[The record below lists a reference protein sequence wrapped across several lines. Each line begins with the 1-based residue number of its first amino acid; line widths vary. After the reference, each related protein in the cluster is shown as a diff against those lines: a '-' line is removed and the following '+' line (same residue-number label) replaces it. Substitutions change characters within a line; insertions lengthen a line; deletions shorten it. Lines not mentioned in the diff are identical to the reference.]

1 MARIRLTKKA
11 IVLITVFLVLL
22 IGGGAGYLIW
32 TVNNQSK
39 QVAPENSS
47 AGGETTDCSK
57 CNYETQQSSYC
68 NSGIL
73 NVCKINGQI
82 VYRCNYCEQGS
93 GEGGDDCKYCSYT
106 NTKDECHANGHKGTK
121 RECTINGARDTDCDI
136 CEIKGTITC
145 CDGTIVW
152 VYKDDPNSWPTA
164 CKDHD
169 GYGNCNKA
177 PCGCQ
182 SYSGCGVNCHF
193 DQSVQKDVDAK
204 AKANCGERYMA
215 FCEYKGNKATVT
227 IKPAGA
233 CWDKRDICKN
243 PTAYVPCKK
252 TNKCDTGGIDT
263 PVANT
268 SVTKGQVLKISGWA
282 ADSDGIDP
290 NSIVVKIDNTTV
302 GKASVTGKA
311 SGHSE
316 ANAVAWAY
324 NWTVTADPG
333 THSVTVSWK
342 DKKGVGGSNCTATR
356 SFIVKPATNNVCDTG
371 GIDTPANNTNVQ
383 VGDVM
388 HISGWAADSDGIDP
402 NSIEISIDGQVV
414 GHATVSGPASGH
426 SEANAV
432 AWSYNWTVAG
442 DPGSHN
448 LVASWRDA
456 LGNVGA
462 GCTATRTFN
471 IISSVVTIS
480 KTASYVCSTDAKSA
494 KVTYV
499 ITLTNYTEQSVTV
512 KSVIDTLDNHMPVN
526 WIDRASI
533 SPSTGVVTD
542 NGIEWQLGNASLA
555 SGASRTFSYVVNIPN
570 TSFGSFTNS
579 VKATLTNS
587 SVNAYKT
594 ISVVC
599 NPNTGLFD
607 STERKL
613 VAGVILIIMGT
624 LYVVLDKD
632 RRYSLRLTEAG
643 LSIFT
648 YEGKVKKTRKEFAK
662 KFKQKR

>member
-47 AGGETTDCSK
+47 AGGETVDCSRCSYETWDWDACDSKKLKVCKIDGSIVYK
-57 CNYETQQSSYC
+57 CNYCTQT
-68 NSGIL
+68 SGACPDGKPKFQEDL
-73 NVCKINGQI
+73 L
-82 VYRCNYCEQGS
+82 
-93 GEGGDDCKYCSYT
+93 
-106 NTKDECHANGHKGTK
+106 H
-121 RECTINGARDTDCDI
+121 
-136 CEIKGTITC
+136 C
-145 CDGTIVW
+145 CDGTITRITVRKNCQDLKQSDIEKEKQSACASHNG
-152 VYKDDPNSWPTA
+152 YKNCSGTCWCKSFNSA
-164 CKDHD
+164 
-169 GYGNCNKA
+169 
-177 PCGCQ
+177 
-182 SYSGCGVNCHF
+182 CGVDCTF
-193 DQSVQKDVDAK
+193 APGTQEQVDEA
-204 AKANCGERYMA
+204 ARAHCGEKYMA
-215 FCEYKGNKATVT
+215 FCEVSGTKATIR

-290 NSIVVKIDNTTV
+290 NSIVVKIDNTAV
-302 GKASVTGKA
+302 GKATVTGKA

-316 ANAVAWAY
+316 ANAVAWSY

-333 THSVTVSWK
+333 THSVTVSWT
-342 DKKGVGGSNCTATR
+342 DKKGVGGANCTATR

-388 HISGWAADSDGIDP
+388 HINGWAADSDGIDP
-402 NSIEISIDGQVV
+402 NSIEISVDGQVI

-432 AWSYNWTVAG
+432 AWSYDWTVAG

-526 WIDRASI
+526 WIDRSSI

-570 TSFGSFTNS
+570 TSFGTFTNS

-624 LYVVLDKD
+624 LYVILDKD

-662 KFKQKR
+662 KFRRRR